1 MESKWKVII
10 ADDEPIIRDGIR
22 EAVDWAALRM
32 EVVAEA
38 EDGEEA
44 LELALR
50 HRADVLLVDLNMPI
64 MHGIVLIG
72 YIREQLPQCRVVIV
86 TGHDEF
92 RYAQEAIR
100 LDVDDYILKPANP
113 SQLNK
118 VLKNVQTALEAAK
131 QQEKHL
137 ELASRQIVKNL
148 SILRERFCSEW
159 IEGSLSEAEIEE
171 QLRFLQLP
179 AAAPRKIGVIRW
191 AEAQQE
197 RPVISEKDRQLYL
210 FAMENMIGELL
221 QPWKHVIVRNQA
233 GLIILCVWGDVPEQ
247 QFDEIEQ
254 AIRTYLK
261 IGVQVCIEPVDG
273 SLGGVSRAF
282 QTARS
287 NVYRKVQLSPIVRR
301 GRQMIQERY
310 SDPELT
316 LESVAQELIVS
327 PIYLSRL
334 FKQELGMPFVQL
346 LTTTRIQ
353 KAIQLL
359 NATDMTIHEIA
370 ESVGYQNQHYFSTS
384 FKKVTGVSPNQYRKG
399 ELT

>member
-1 MESKWKVII
+1 MGAEWKVII

-22 EAVDWAALRM
+22 EAVDWKALGM

-38 EDGEEA
+38 EDGAEA

-50 HRADVLLVDLNMPI
+50 HKADVMLVDLNMPI

-72 YIREQLPQCRVVIV
+72 YLREQLPHCRVVII

-118 VLKNVQTALEAAK
+118 VLKNVQSALETLRE
-131 QQEKHL
+131 QEKHL
-137 ELASRQIVKNL
+137 ELASRQIVRNL
-148 SILRERFCSEW
+148 SILRERFCSDW
-159 IEGSLSEAEIEE
+159 LEGNVSEAEIEE
-171 QLRFLQLP
+171 QIRFLQLP
-179 AAAPRKIGVIRW
+179 PAAPDLIGVIRW

-210 FAMENMIGELL
+210 YAMENIIAELL
-221 QPWKHVIVRNQA
+221 QPWKHVVVRNQA
-233 GLIILCVWGDVPEQ
+233 GLIILCIWGSVPVQ

-261 IGVQVCIEPVDG
+261 IGVQVGFEPVDG
-273 SLGGVSRAF
+273 TFGGVPKAF
-282 QTARS
+282 QSARA
-287 NVYRKVQLSPIVRR
+287 NVYRKVQTSPIVRR
-301 GRQMIQERY
+301 GRQLIQERY
-310 SDPELT
+310 ADPDLT
-316 LESVAQELIVS
+316 LEWVAQELRVS

-334 FKQELGMPFVQL
+334 FKQELGMPFVHL
-346 LTTTRIQ
+346 LTTIRMQ

-359 NATDMTIHEIA
+359 NSTDKPINEIA
-370 ESVGYQNQHYFSTS
+370 ELVGYQNQHYFSTS
-384 FKKVTGVSPNQYRKG
+384 FKKMMGLSPNQYRKG
-399 ELT
+399 DTP